1 MAKDGPNTCEILS
14 KSADVSDFR
23 EKFVCAN
30 DALHEN
36 MQQHPEVLMLYVLMV
51 IFIMLFL
58 KLVTRKRPGEDREM
72 TTKSND

>member
-1 MAKDGPNTCEILS
+1 
-14 KSADVSDFR
+14 
-23 EKFVCAN
+23 
-30 DALHEN
+30 

-58 KLVTRKRPGEDREM
+58 KLVTRKRPGDDREV